1 MGRWVSI
8 LCFGLFLVQM
18 TYARPYPAQTGISAT
33 ADSAAVAAT
42 NPAGMTRFDSLN
54 LRVELLGFFTDNTW
68 EGRIGT
74 SGPTIRSEESGN
86 IVVPTVSLVMPIKND
101 WFFGFMVLGSAFS
114 EDFDDGWPGR
124 YFIQEYDLLY
134 ISAFP
139 SIARR
144 INDEWSAAGSLAL
157 TYTSYEQTKAVPNI
171 DPGFGDGSLSVDAD
185 DTTIGFGLSV
195 LYEHSDK
202 TRFGLA
208 YRSELDAKLNGNA
221 EFSGLGP
228 TTEAILDA
236 ADVLN
241 ASVDITSR
249 TPQAINAGLYHEFAD
264 RGAVTF
270 DVAWIDFSNFILSEI
285 FVNGNQIVENSVN
298 YDDIWVFSAS
308 YSRPVSDRFMIGIGA
323 LYVDDMVSNDQR
335 TLTLRL
341 DSMWAAGVGMEWQ
354 WTPTRA
360 LNATLNYIEIGD
372 APVSS
377 PPILGIGQVNGA
389 YTDRGTIFLQVGI
402 NFGNGPR

>member
-1 MGRWVSI
+1 MGRLILI
-8 LCFGLFLVQM
+8 LCLGIVLVQAAN
-18 TYARPYPAQTGISAT
+18 ARPYPAQTGISAA
-33 ADSAAVAAT
+33 ADSAMVAGT

-54 LRVELLGFFTDNTW
+54 LRVEVLGFFTDNTW

-74 SGPTIRSEESGN
+74 SGPTLKSEDSSTT
-86 IVVPTVSLVMPIKND
+86 IIPTVSLVMPIKND
-101 WFFGFMVLGSAFS
+101 WYFGFSVLGSGFS
-114 EDFDDGWPGR
+114 EDFGANWPGR
-124 YFIQEYDLLY
+124 YFIQEYELLY

-144 INDEWSAAGSLAL
+144 INDKWSVAGSLAL

-171 DPGFGDGSLSVDAD
+171 DPGFGDGSLTVDAD
-185 DTTIGFGLSV
+185 DATIGFGLSV
-195 LYEHSDK
+195 LYEHSDL

-208 YRSELDAKLNGNA
+208 YRSELDPELNGTA

-236 ADVLN
+236 AGLLN

-249 TPQAINAGLYHEFAD
+249 MPQAINAGMYHEFAD

-270 DVAWIDFSNFILSEI
+270 DVAWIDFSEFILSEI

-298 YDDIWVFSAS
+298 YDDIWAFSAG
-308 YSRPVSDRFMIGIGA
+308 YSRPVFNRFMLGIGA
-323 LYVDDMVSNDQR
+323 LFVDDMVSDDQR
-335 TLTLRL
+335 TMTLRL

-354 WTPTRA
+354 WTATRA
-360 LNATLNYIEIGD
+360 LNATLNYIQIGD

-377 PPILGIGQVNGA
+377 PPIPGIGQANGA
-389 YTDRGTIFLQVGI
+389 YTDRGTIFLQVGM
-402 NFGNGPR
+402 NFGSGPR